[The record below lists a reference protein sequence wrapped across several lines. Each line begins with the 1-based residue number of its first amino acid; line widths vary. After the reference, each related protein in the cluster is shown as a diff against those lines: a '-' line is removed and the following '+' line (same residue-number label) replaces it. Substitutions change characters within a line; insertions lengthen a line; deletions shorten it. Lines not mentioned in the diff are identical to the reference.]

1 MTIKPFIKLGGI
13 LLLGVACSRVSPE
26 EEAPQTLSPLPQE
39 APVPVSIGTGLP
51 AVAETKAAVDN
62 WSGQEELY
70 IFGFVNQEGTL
81 QLAEPFINNVKAL
94 SPNSGNQGA
103 ISLYDPSVTQANTPF
118 YYAEGK
124 TYDFFGY
131 HHGGAATL
139 DNDGKPAVSLVENE
153 GYRVELT
160 LNGQQDV
167 MVGTTDRIAAAQSA
181 DIPVNQ
187 VYSAFA
193 ARRNVHPELVFEHVL
208 SRFRFRLLSGSEEAA
223 QKVNVDALRMQSNS
237 KAGLLVAGYGVN
249 GSLLEPSTPAWMD
262 LGLSQAQTLPAF
274 EADPVE
280 LPGSIMV
287 IPGESQY
294 ALQLHLNQQGVV
306 DGEANTV
313 NLEIDFSRLSSP
325 ASSQALPGRQYWV
338 NIVVYS
344 LEAIRVTVSLTEW
357 EEGENFEIDPDEDF
371 YVQAAISGGETLTS
385 EGGDFSVSIQ
395 SASEYTYTLGASWI
409 HAVTGNGAPATKAE
423 MTEET
428 LHFTLDPNPGARR
441 SSYIQFYVGNKRDYC
456 LTITQ
461 EGASDIPDAYGIY
474 RPQGQDYIFDPAT
487 QLISVYAQASQR
499 WTRFLFPASQ
509 TVYELGPLPASLSRE
524 QVFTTTYRE
533 IAGGNVGTSRNVTL
547 SVVSVDG
554 RHVKL
559 LDTNDWT
566 GYNIIY

>member
-62 WSGQEELY
+62 WNGQELY

-94 SPNSGNQGA
+94 SPSTGNQGA
-103 ISLYDPSVTQANTPF
+103 IGLYDPSVTQANTPF

-160 LNGQQDV
+160 LDGQQDV
-167 MVGTTDRIAAAQSA
+167 MVGTTDRIAAAQNA
-181 DIPVNQ
+181 GIPVNQ

-193 ARRNVHPELVFEHVL
+193 ARRDVHPELVFEHVL

-223 QKVNVDALRMQSNS
+223 QKVNVDALRMQSDS
-237 KAGLLVAGYGVN
+237 QAGLLVAGYGVN

-262 LGLSQAQTLPAF
+262 LGLSQAQVLPAF

-294 ALQLHLNQQGVV
+294 ALQLHLNQEGVQ

-313 NLEIDFSRLSSP
+313 NLEIDFSRLPSP

-385 EGGDFSVSIQ
+385 EGGDIAVSIQ

-428 LHFTLDPNPGARR
+428 LHFTLDPNPGTRR
-441 SSYIQFYVGNKRDYC
+441 SSYIQFYVGTKRDYC

-461 EGASDIPDAYGIY
+461 EGASDIPDGYGIY
-474 RPQGQDYIFDPAT
+474 RPQGQDYIFDPAS

-509 TVYELGPLPASLSRE
+509 TVYELGPLPASLSQE